1 MVIVWVTAKR
11 AEGLPG
17 PDNAGPRA
25 CRACSASL
33 RPATTTFSNSERW
46 PGEVHAFMG
55 ENGAGKSTL
64 MKIFAGAYQPDSGEI
79 ILDGNVVHFRSPHEA
94 RLAGIGII
102 YQELTVAPNLTV
114 SGNVFLGSELKRFGF
129 MTDTAEMDR
138 KTQEVLNRLG
148 ARFNATQRA
157 AHLAVAEQ
165 QQVEIARALFYKSRI
180 LVMDEPTA
188 ALSDRETDRLFEVV
202 RQLRSEGLAIIYISH
217 RMAEVYEL
225 ADRLSV
231 LRDGEYVGELKR
243 PEFSADKVIEMM
255 VGRKLEDFYEHT
267 KHSAGEVVLE
277 VKNMSDGDRVKNASF
292 QLRQG
297 EVLGLAGLVGAGR
310 TELARL
316 IFGAD
321 KRKSGE
327 VYLNGKK
334 LQINKPQ
341 DAIRA
346 GMGYVPEDRKLQGVF
361 LQMSCGENI
370 TMNILSRCATGGVLN
385 ERKLTDRAKIEVKA
399 MRVRTHSL
407 KARSR
412 CLAGRRAGW
421 CADRRDRGLRWVTSV
436 YRDARYLHG
445 HPRSR
450 LSGGGRDH
458 GNQQQNRL
466 CLDRQRVRGPCALAG
481 HHRPVNDCGE
491 CVYSAQNGFR
501 GAHLCRRRQSHRCPP
516 NRYSRSVRVDF
527 CLWCERTVL
536 WLGRCHERQP
546 LV

>member
-1 MVIVWVTAKR
+1 MSTNTK
-11 AEGLPG
+11 
-17 PDNAGPRA
+17 AGPS
-25 CRACSASL
+25 SAQPILEVRQICKSFPGVRVL
-33 RPATTTFSNSERW
+33 KSVNLSIW

-64 MKIFAGAYQPDSGEI
+64 MKILAGAYHPDSGEI
-79 ILDGNVVHFRSPHEA
+79 ILDGKTVHFRTPHEA
-94 RLAGIGII
+94 RVAGIGII

-148 ARFNATQRA
+148 ARFKATQRA

-202 RQLRSEGLAIIYISH
+202 RQLRSEGMAIIYISH

-231 LRDGEYVGELKR
+231 LRDGEYVGELLR

-255 VGRKLEDFYEHT
+255 VGRRLEDFYEHT
-267 KHSAGEVVLE
+267 KHTAGRVVME
-277 VKNMSDGDRVKNASF
+277 VKNMSDGDRVKNASL

-327 VYLNGKK
+327 VYLDGKK
-334 LQINKPQ
+334 LQINQPQ

-346 GMGYVPEDRKLQGVF
+346 GIGYVPEDRKLQGVF
-361 LQMSCGENI
+361 LQMSSGENI
-370 TMNILSRCATGGVLN
+370 TMNILGRCATAGVLN
-385 ERKLTDRAKIEVKA
+385 FKKLTERANAEVKA
-399 MRVRTHSL
+399 MRVRTASL
-407 KARSR
+407 KQ
-412 CLAGRRAGW
+412 RAG
-421 CADRRDRGLRWVTSV
+421 G
-436 YRDARYLHG
+436 
-445 HPRSR
+445 
-450 LSGGGRDH
+450 LSGG
-458 GNQQQNRL
+458 NQQKLLLARWLEINPRVLILDEPTRGVDVGAKAEIYALIQQLLEKGMAVLFISSELPEIVGVCDRVLVMREGEITGEVGGETGIEITQQNIMKFATDVTR
-466 CLDRQRVRGPCALAG
+466 
-481 HHRPVNDCGE
+481 
-491 CVYSAQNGFR
+491 SASTNG
-501 GAHLCRRRQSHRCPP
+501 
-516 NRYSRSVRVDF
+516 N
-527 CLWCERTVL
+527 
-536 WLGRCHERQP
+536 
-546 LV
+546 

>member
-1 MVIVWVTAKR
+1 
-11 AEGLPG
+11 
-17 PDNAGPRA
+17 
-25 CRACSASL
+25 
-33 RPATTTFSNSERW
+33 
-46 PGEVHAFMG
+46 MG

-64 MKIFAGAYQPDSGEI
+64 MKILAGAYRPDSGEI
-79 ILDGNVVHFRSPHEA
+79 FLDGKPIHLRTPHEA

-129 MTDTAEMDR
+129 IKDTAQMDR
-138 KTQEVLNRLG
+138 KTQEVLDRLG
-148 ARFNATQRA
+148 ARFKATQRA

-243 PEFSADKVIEMM
+243 LEFSANKVIEMM
-255 VGRKLEDFYEHT
+255 VGRRLEDFYEHT
-267 KHSAGEVVLE
+267 KHSAGKVVLE
-277 VKNMSDGDRVKNASF
+277 VKNMSDGDRVKNANF

-327 VYLNGKK
+327 VYLDGKK
-334 LQINKPQ
+334 LQINQPK
-341 DAIRA
+341 DAIGA
-346 GMGYVPEDRKLQGVF
+346 GIGYVPEDRKLQGVF
-361 LQMSCGENI
+361 LQMTSGENI
-370 TMNILSRCATGGVLN
+370 TMNILGRCATAGVLDFK
-385 ERKLTDRAKIEVKA
+385 KLTVRADAEVKA
-399 MRVRTHSL
+399 MRVRTASL
-407 KARSR
+407 KQ
-412 CLAGRRAGW
+412 RAG
-421 CADRRDRGLRWVTSV
+421 G
-436 YRDARYLHG
+436 
-445 HPRSR
+445 
-450 LSGGGRDH
+450 LSGG
-458 GNQQQNRL
+458 NQQKLLLARWLEINPRVLILDEPTRGVDVGAKAEIYALIQQLLEKGMAVLFISSELPEIVGVCDRVLVMREGEITGEVGGETGVEITQQNIMKFAT
-466 CLDRQRVRGPCALAG
+466 DVVR
-481 HHRPVNDCGE
+481 
-491 CVYSAQNGFR
+491 SASTNG
-501 GAHLCRRRQSHRCPP
+501 
-516 NRYSRSVRVDF
+516 D
-527 CLWCERTVL
+527 
-536 WLGRCHERQP
+536 
-546 LV
+546 

>member
-1 MVIVWVTAKR
+1 MSTNTKA
-11 AEGLPG
+11 GLSRSDRPILEVRQICKSFPG
-17 PDNAGPRA
+17 VRVLKNVNL
-25 CRACSASL
+25 SV
-33 RPATTTFSNSERW
+33 W

-64 MKIFAGAYQPDSGEI
+64 MKILAGAYQADSGEI
-79 ILDGNVVHFRSPHEA
+79 ILDGKPVHLRTPQEA

-114 SGNVFLGSELKRFGF
+114 SGNVFLGSELKRLGF
-129 MTDTAEMDR
+129 MTDMAEMDR

-148 ARFNATQRA
+148 ARFKATQRA

-165 QQVEIARALFYKSRI
+165 QQVEIARALFYKSRV

-202 RQLRSEGLAIIYISH
+202 RQLRSEGMAIIYISH

-243 PEFSADKVIEMM
+243 AEFSADKVIEMM
-255 VGRKLEDFYEHT
+255 VGRRLEDFYEHA
-267 KHSAGEVVLE
+267 KHSAGRVVLE
-277 VKNMSDGDRVKNASF
+277 VKNMSDGDRVKGANF

-327 VYLNGKK
+327 VFLDGKK
-334 LQINKPQ
+334 LQINQPK

-346 GMGYVPEDRKLQGVF
+346 GIGYVPEDRKLQGVF
-361 LQMSCGENI
+361 LQMSSGENI
-370 TMNILSRCATGGVLN
+370 TMNILGQCAKAGVLDFK
-385 ERKLTDRAKIEVKA
+385 RLTDRANVEVKA
-399 MRVRTHSL
+399 MRVRTASL
-407 KARSR
+407 KQ
-412 CLAGRRAGW
+412 RAG
-421 CADRRDRGLRWVTSV
+421 G
-436 YRDARYLHG
+436 
-445 HPRSR
+445 
-450 LSGGGRDH
+450 LSGG
-458 GNQQQNRL
+458 NQQKLLLARWLEINPRVLILDEPTRGVDVGAKAEIYALIQQLLEKGMAVLFISSELPEIVGVCDRVLVMREGEITGEVGGETGVEITQQNIMKFATDVTR
-466 CLDRQRVRGPCALAG
+466 
-481 HHRPVNDCGE
+481 
-491 CVYSAQNGFR
+491 SASTNG
-501 GAHLCRRRQSHRCPP
+501 
-516 NRYSRSVRVDF
+516 N
-527 CLWCERTVL
+527 
-536 WLGRCHERQP
+536 
-546 LV
+546 